1 MKKEIE
7 RFYKKLSKIKTDNP
21 PAEIQA
27 HHNFKR
33 KKRIKK
39 DKFGICLKHCENELK
54 IALKKYPE
62 SVDYWKKGVKINKKR
77 IKLLKNK

>member
-39 DKFGICLKHCENELK
+39 DKFGICLKQEVAKQIRKQLTNFK
-54 IALKKYPE
+54 QK
-62 SVDYWKKGVKINKKR
+62 
-77 IKLLKNK
+77 